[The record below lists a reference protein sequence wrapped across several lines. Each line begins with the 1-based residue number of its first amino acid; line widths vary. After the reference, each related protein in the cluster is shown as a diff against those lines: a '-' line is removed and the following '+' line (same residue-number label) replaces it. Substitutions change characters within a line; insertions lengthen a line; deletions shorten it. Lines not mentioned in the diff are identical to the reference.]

1 MIMLSS
7 PLQAL
12 YFAIAILAIQQLDG
26 NVIGPKILGDSTGL
40 SSFWVLFSI
49 ILFGGL
55 FGFVG
60 MIIAVPLWAVIL
72 NSIRRYANKR
82 LEKKQIP
89 NSAEYFEDLGK
100 I

>member
-1 MIMLSS
+1 
-7 PLQAL
+7 
-12 YFAIAILAIQQLDG
+12 
-26 NVIGPKILGDSTGL
+26 
-40 SSFWVLFSI
+40 
-49 ILFGGL
+49 
-55 FGFVG
+55 

-89 NSAEYFEDLGK
+89 NQAEYFEDLGK